1 MVQINI
7 CVNSTKSFSEKTI
20 PVIVESLL
28 ECQIDSK
35 NIFVIEGGHEQR
47 TIEEKDT
54 YTHIFTNH
62 NSLEY
67 TGLIDI
73 VEYEMIS
80 DYWFNIH
87 DTCKVGKNFKKLLYN
102 IPNNLPE
109 KIALRS
115 HPSMSIGS
123 YKYEYLIKHRQRLLD
138 IKNTDYS
145 RESLQHW
152 KQKGIGMEDYMLYK
166 LQDVNTFR
174 YNPEISDSGWNI
186 IDGEDWYQ
194 TNIKRR
200 IEYHPTLDL
209 YKSKS
214 NWEVKSWM
222 EIDL

>member
-20 PVIVESLL
+20 PVIVDSLL

-73 VEYEMIS
+73 VEYEMVS

-166 LQDVNTFR
+166 LQDVDTFR

>member
-20 PVIVESLL
+20 PVVVQSLL
-28 ECQIDSK
+28 ESGIDSK
-35 NIFVIEGGHEQR
+35 NIFVIEGGYEKR
-47 TIEEKDT
+47 YIEKKDT

-73 VEYEMIS
+73 VEYEMVS

-102 IPNNLPE
+102 IPNNFPD

-123 YKYEYLIKHRQRLLD
+123 YKYEYLIKHKERLLN
-138 IKNTDYS
+138 IKNKNYS
-145 RESLQHW
+145 RESLQYW
-152 KQKGIGMEDYMLYK
+152 KQKGIEMEDYMLHK
-166 LQDVNTFR
+166 LQDVDTFI
-174 YNPEISDSGWNI
+174 YNPEISCSGWNI
-186 IDGEDWYQ
+186 IEGEDWYN

-214 NWEVKSWM
+214 NWKVKSWM

>member
-1 MVQINI
+1 MV
-7 CVNSTKSFSEKTI
+7 
-20 PVIVESLL
+20 
-28 ECQIDSK
+28 
-35 NIFVIEGGHEQR
+35 
-47 TIEEKDT
+47 
-54 YTHIFTNH
+54 
-62 NSLEY
+62 
-67 TGLIDI
+67 
-73 VEYEMIS
+73 S

-166 LQDVNTFR
+166 LQDVDTFR

>member
-1 MVQINI
+1 MVKINI
-7 CVNSTKSFSEKTI
+7 CVNSTKTFSEKTI
-20 PVIVESLL
+20 PIVVESLL
-28 ECQIDSK
+28 NSGIDSE
-35 NIFVIEGGHEQR
+35 NIFVIEGGYNER
-47 TIEEKDT
+47 VISKKED

-73 VEYEMIS
+73 VEYELES

-87 DTCKVGKNFKKLLYN
+87 DTCKLGKDFKKLLYN
-102 IPNNLPE
+102 IPEHLPE
-109 KIALRS
+109 KISLRR

-123 YKYEYLIKHRQRLLD
+123 YKYSYLLKHRQRLLD

-145 RESLQHW
+145 RESLQMW
-152 KQKGIGMEDYMLYK
+152 KQKGIEMEDFMLYK
-166 LQDVNTFR
+166 LQDCSTDR
-174 YNPEISDSGWNI
+174 YNPNISDQEWNI
-186 IDGEDWYQ
+186 IENQDWYGTGIQ
-194 TNIKRR
+194 RR

-214 NWEVKSWM
+214 NWFAKSWM

>member
-7 CVNSTKSFSEKTI
+7 CVNSTKSFSKKTI
-20 PVIVESLL
+20 PVIVQSLL
-28 ECQIDSK
+28 ESGIDSK
-35 NIFVIEGGHEQR
+35 NIFVIEGGYEKR
-47 TIEEKDT
+47 YAEKKDT

-102 IPNNLPE
+102 IPNNFPD

-123 YKYEYLIKHRQRLLD
+123 YKYEYLIKHKERLLN
-138 IKNTDYS
+138 IKNKDYS
-145 RESLQHW
+145 RESLQYW
-152 KQKGIGMEDYMLYK
+152 KQKGIEMEDYMLYK
-166 LQDVNTFR
+166 LQDVNTFI
-174 YNPEISDSGWNI
+174 YNPKISCSGWNI
-186 IDGEDWYQ
+186 IDGEDWYN